1 MRQALPPSK
10 PSRGR
15 ARWAAAAVLSLALLA
30 PATAL
35 ADGLR
40 VVPLVRDGHVLVSC
54 ELADGFTDEVRAVI
68 QSGLQTTFTY
78 RIELRLRVP
87 AWVDRTVAS
96 AVVSA
101 TVEYDSL
108 TRRHTVTRTLDGR
121 IEESRVLENEADVRK
136 WLTAFDRVPVFNTS
150 RLEPNRE
157 YYLLVSAKA
166 RPRNAPSFW
175 PWDTTP
181 NGSAKFTFIP

>member
-1 MRQALPPSK
+1 VLI
-10 PSRGR
+10 
-15 ARWAAAAVLSLALLA
+15 AAALLSAGSA
-30 PATAL
+30 AW
-35 ADGLR
+35 ADDLR

-54 ELADGFTDEVRAVI
+54 ELSDGFTDEVRAVI

-78 RIELRLRVP
+78 RVELRLKVP

-108 TRRHTVTRTLDGR
+108 TRRHTVTRTRDGR
-121 IEESRVLENEADVRK
+121 VEESRVIEDEADVRQ
-136 WLTAFDRVPVFNTS
+136 WLTTFDRLPLFSTAK
-150 RLEPNRE
+150 LEPNRE

-166 RPRNAPSFW
+166 RPRNAPNFW
-175 PWDTTP
+175 PFDATP
-181 NGSAKFTFIP
+181 AGSAKFTFIP

>member
-1 MRQALPPSK
+1 MYQPVLPSLPP
-10 PSRGR
+10 RRR
-15 ARWAAAAVLSLALLA
+15 ALWLVLLTGALLVAA
-30 PATAL
+30 PERAS

-54 ELADGFTDEVRAVI
+54 ELADGFTEEVRAVI

-78 RIELRLRVP
+78 RIELRLKVP
-87 AWVDRTVAS
+87 AWVDRVVAS

-121 IEESRVLENEADVRK
+121 VEESRVIDDEAEVRR
-136 WLTAFDRVPVFNTS
+136 WLTTFERMPLFSTN

-166 RPRNAPSFW
+166 RPRNAPTFW
-175 PWDTTP
+175 PWDSAP
-181 NGSAKFTFIP
+181 AGSAKFTFVP

>member
-1 MRQALPPSK
+1 VA
-10 PSRGR
+10 
-15 ARWAAAAVLSLALLA
+15 ALLA
-30 PATAL
+30 MGQPAS
-35 ADGLR
+35 ADDLR

-54 ELADGFTDEVRAVI
+54 ELSDGFTDEVRAVI

-78 RIELRLRVP
+78 RVELRLKVP

-108 TRRHTVTRTLDGR
+108 TRRHTVTRTRDGR
-121 IEESRVLENEADVRK
+121 VEESRVLEDEAAVRR
-136 WLTAFDRVPVFNTS
+136 WLTTFDRLPLFSTT

-157 YYLLVSAKA
+157 YYLQVSAKA
-166 RPRNAPSFW
+166 RPRNAPNFW
-175 PWDTTP
+175 PWDAAP
-181 NGSAKFTFIP
+181 AGSAKFTFIP

>member
-1 MRQALPPSK
+1 MRQVIHPSH
-10 PSRGR
+10 PSRRG
-15 ARWAAAAVLSLALLA
+15 ARWLAAAALALSLAA
-30 PATAL
+30 PTTAL

-78 RIELRLRVP
+78 RIELRLKVP

-101 TVEYDSL
+101 TVEYDNL

-121 IEESRVLENEADVRK
+121 VEESRVLESEAEVRK
-136 WLTAFDRVPVFNTS
+136 WLTAFDRLPIFNTS
-150 RLEPNRE
+150 TLEPNRE

-175 PWDTTP
+175 PWDTAP

>member
-1 MRQALPPSK
+1 MRQDVPAPRLPRRRAL
-10 PSRGR
+10 GL
-15 ARWAAAAVLSLALLA
+15 AVLVLAGCLA
-30 PATAL
+30 SAAPAL

-40 VVPLVRDGHVLVSC
+40 VVPLVRDGHVLVTC
-54 ELADGFTDEVRAVI
+54 ELADGFTEEVRAVI

-78 RIELRLRVP
+78 RVELRLKVP

-108 TRRHTVTRTLDGR
+108 TRRHTVTRTRDGR
-121 IEESRVLENEADVRK
+121 VEESKVIEDEAEVRR
-136 WLTAFDRVPVFNTS
+136 WLTTFDRMPLFPTS
-150 RLEPNRE
+150 RLEANRE
-157 YYLLVSAKA
+157 YYLVVSAKA
-166 RPRNAPSFW
+166 RPRNAPNFW
-175 PWDTTP
+175 PWDTAP

>member
-1 MRQALPPSK
+1 MSRSALPSK
-10 PSRGR
+10 PSPRR
-15 ARWAAAAVLSLALLA
+15 AFWLAALVVTLLA
-30 PATAL
+30 GVSGVAA
-35 ADGLR
+35 ADGLK

-78 RIELRLRVP
+78 RIELRLKVP

-121 IEESRVLENEADVRK
+121 VEESRVIDDEAEVRR
-136 WLTAFDRVPVFNTS
+136 WLTTFDRMPLFSTT

-157 YYLLVSAKA
+157 YYLLVSARA

-175 PWDTTP
+175 PWDSSP

>member
-1 MRQALPPSK
+1 MPQATSPSQ
-10 PSRGR
+10 PSRRR
-15 ARWAAAAVLSLALLA
+15 ALCSAALAVALLVAVPA
-30 PATAL
+30 PSL
-35 ADGLR
+35 ADGVR

-78 RIELRLRVP
+78 RIELRLKVP

-121 IEESRVLENEADVRK
+121 VEESRVIDDEAEVRR
-136 WLTAFDRVPVFNTS
+136 WLTTFDRMALFSTA

-157 YYLLVSAKA
+157 YYLVVSAKA
-166 RPRNAPSFW
+166 RPRNAPNFW
-175 PWDTTP
+175 PWDSAP